1 MRQIANSQD
10 TRCCLVISG
19 AEAFHYQSMR
29 FRLYAELAT
38 LRYQPVSG
46 LPINQLTIVI
56 LYQLCDMSVSD
67 PCKRYLREV
76 SNLFLSHLLF
86 TKITSC
92 LKTGKY

>member
-10 TRCCLVISG
+10 NRCCLVISG
-19 AEAFHYQSMR
+19 AGAFHYQSNSMR

-56 LYQLCDMSVSD
+56 LYQLCDMSFKS
-67 PCKRYLREV
+67 Y
-76 SNLFLSHLLF
+76 SLS
-86 TKITSC
+86 
-92 LKTGKY
+92 